1 MIDVNE
7 KTRTWP
13 STSAAF
19 RRSRERHGAL
29 SNMTPGMPLVVAGL
43 RFSGSEA
50 LYQALKFPALPEVQR
65 AIAAAG
71 NGFDAK
77 RLAWNPALKRQ
88 LNAPWWNRNRAAA
101 MAYAVAAKLAAHPQ
115 RIAAALRDTAGRPI
129 VESSDRD
136 PFWGARPTGGGTF
149 DGANVLGQVLMLAR
163 QALQAAPTPQA
174 AAAALAAKALEAAS
188 GLRLAGKPLPPV

>member
-1 MIDVNE
+1 MIEVNE
-7 KTRTWP
+7 KTRIWP

-19 RRSRERHGAL
+19 RRSRQRHGAL
-29 SNMTPGMPLVVAGL
+29 SNMTPGMPIVAAGL

-65 AIAAAG
+65 TIAAAA

-88 LNAPWWNRNRAAA
+88 LDAPWWNRNRAAA
-101 MAYAVAAKLAAHPQ
+101 MAYAVAAKLATHPQ
-115 RIAAALRDTAGRPI
+115 RIAAALRETAGRPI

-136 PFWGARPTGGGTF
+136 PFWGARPSRGGTF

-174 AAAALAAKALEAAS
+174 AAAALAAKALAAAP
-188 GLRLAGKPLPPV
+188 GLKLDGKPLPPI